1 MAVTINDVASRAKVS
16 KSTVSQYLNGR
27 YEFMSRET
35 RGRIKMV
42 IEEMG
47 YRPNALARSLK
58 QKKDPYAGC
67 RGFEYFESLHDQYH
81 TRGGGLLQRSRF

>member
-1 MAVTINDVASRAKVS
+1 MGFFTGKNSISKYEEGAEGLSVTINDVARKAEVS

-35 RGRIKMV
+35 RARIKRI

-47 YRPNALARSLK
+47 YGSFCTTL
-58 QKKDPYAGC
+58 Y
-67 RGFEYFESLHDQYH
+67 
-81 TRGGGLLQRSRF
+81 